1 MVNEL
6 SLMIHDKY
14 CTNDPIFID
23 FDLTSVISVVSAVL
37 SVKIRFYYFYWYCN
51 NTELFPMQVEALQI
65 ALKKMCDSQNKMR
78 FYALFSNFLF
88 KFAAVIYYS
97 K

>member
-1 MVNEL
+1 MVNKL

-37 SVKIRFYYFYWYCN
+37 SVKIRFYYFY
-51 NTELFPMQVEALQI
+51 
-65 ALKKMCDSQNKMR
+65 
-78 FYALFSNFLF
+78 
-88 KFAAVIYYS
+88 
-97 K
+97 